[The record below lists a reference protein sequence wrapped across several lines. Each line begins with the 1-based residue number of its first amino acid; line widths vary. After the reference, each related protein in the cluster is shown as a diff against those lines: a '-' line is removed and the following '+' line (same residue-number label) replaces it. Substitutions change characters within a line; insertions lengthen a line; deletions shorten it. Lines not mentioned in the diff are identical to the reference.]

1 MLHILAVNTFYP
13 GHSDD
18 DALEQELSLESSMT
32 LEHHA
37 LTSTI
42 INKRWISKIIKYCY
56 VYNTSY
62 NISYIYINKTLY
74 IIIYTLYKRLTT

>member
-1 MLHILAVNTFYP
+1 MLHILAVNTFDP

-32 LEHHA
+32 LDA

-62 NISYIYINKTLY
+62 NISYIL
-74 IIIYTLYKRLTT
+74 